1 MKKSFLIL
9 FCAVFLPIHYS
20 FGWYAGLSLGQSIA
34 DGDVNMTADEET
46 RGIFKTWSED
56 TSVDRGNF
64 FSLSAFIGKEIKSS
78 PHGNFFLEFDG
89 KYTTENSQ
97 STSNSSIA
105 AAKVQVQRPLV
116 FGMNAG
122 FSRPITPDT
131 SVFVRLGLVGSQFNV
146 RTSNEDP
153 TGGFSSSD
161 KQFKWG
167 IAPGIGIQKDI
178 SGFTIGLIYSYYIY
192 QELTV
197 KGYDLPGNTILTNSI
212 TPRYHLIEAR
222 ISKKL

>member
-9 FCAVFLPIHYS
+9 FCAVFVPVHHS

-34 DGDVNMTADEET
+34 DGDVNMTADSET
-46 RGIFKTWSED
+46 GGLFKTWSED
-56 TSVDRGNF
+56 TDVDHPTF
-64 FSLSAFIGKEIKSS
+64 PSLSAFVGKEIKST

-89 KYTTENSQ
+89 KYTTEKSQ

-105 AAKVQVQRPLV
+105 DAKVHVERPLV

-146 RTSNEDP
+146 LTSNENP
-153 TGGFSSSD
+153 TVGFASSD

-192 QELTV
+192 QELLV
-197 KGYDLPGNTILTNSI
+197 KGYDLAGNTVLTNTI
-212 TPRYHLIEAR
+212 VPRYHLIEAR
-222 ISKKL
+222 ISKKI